1 MVTISIKEQTNNERG
16 VTTANVADV
25 SEREEHTREVSMV
38 SSTME
43 PDTGTTSNV
52 SSSIIHQCENVVNPL
67 PSWRSVGALVLC
79 RLILPP
85 LLIIYVV
92 LPMAIHVHL
101 IREEDRLMQLVI
113 AIEASSTSAQLIIVS
128 LNQFGLTILAQSMA
142 YIYVFEYFSSVATIT
157 LWVTV
162 AMSQIYMN

>member
-1 MVTISIKEQTNNERG
+1 
-16 VTTANVADV
+16 
-25 SEREEHTREVSMV
+25 
-38 SSTME
+38 ME
-43 PDTGTTSNV
+43 PDTGTNNSHV
-52 SSSIIHQCENVVNPL
+52 SSRIIHQCENVVNPL
-67 PSWRSVGALVLC
+67 PSWRSVGALILC